1 MKNQSFWRGFG
12 VGILFASLILG
23 ISCMIR
29 TSDSQVVSRAK
40 KLGMVYGN
48 QEEMVTAKLDNE
60 GKAEAD
66 PEASGEASA
75 SKEAESE
82 KKTKEPAKKD
92 EPKQTESIAAPT
104 PEVDDVKKDSSAKED
119 SSEKKSSKKDNSGKD
134 TSLEDEKKNME
145 DEKKSM
151 QETIQKQPKTLEIKV
166 GDWSSTV
173 SSKLESMGII
183 KSATDF
189 DKYLNDNGYSNSIS
203 AGTYKV
209 SPGDS
214 YRDLAKKITRR

>member
-12 VGILFASLILG
+12 VGVLFASIILG

-40 KLGMVYGN
+40 KLGMVYEK
-48 QEEMVTAKLDNE
+48 QEEMVTAKLENQE
-60 GKAEAD
+60 KAKAS
-66 PEASGEASA
+66 PVVSGEVAASA
-75 SKEAESE
+75 E
-82 KKTKEPAKKD
+82 KTKAPVKKE
-92 EPKQTESIAAPT
+92 EPKQTESVAAPT
-104 PEVDDVKKDSSAKED
+104 PEVDDVKKDSSPKDD
-119 SSEKKSSKKDNSGKD
+119 STGKKNSKKDNSGKD
-134 TSLEDEKKNME
+134 TSLADEKKKMEDEKKN
-145 DEKKSM
+145 M
-151 QETIQKQPKTLEIKV
+151 QETIQKQSKNLEIKV

-173 SSKLESMGII
+173 SSRLESMGII

-189 DKYLNDNGYSNSIS
+189 DKYLNDHGYSASIN

-214 YRDLAKKITRR
+214 YRELAKKITGK